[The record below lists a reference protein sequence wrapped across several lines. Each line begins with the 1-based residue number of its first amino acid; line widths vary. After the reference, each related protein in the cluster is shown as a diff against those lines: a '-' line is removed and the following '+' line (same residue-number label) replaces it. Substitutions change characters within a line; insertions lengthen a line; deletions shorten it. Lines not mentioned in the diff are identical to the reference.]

1 MMVEVLNLT
10 LNFSFGRGSL
20 NFSALREKL
29 ASTEVQGVVGEFQ
42 HG

>member
-1 MMVEVLNLT
+1 MVEVLNLT

-29 ASTEVQGVVGEFQ
+29 ASTEVECLVSEPF